1 MPDFRGTYR
10 GSLGRPWLPE
20 SARLNP
26 SPINQL
32 HPSPLMK
39 GFPMPLSLG
48 LVGAGQFA
56 GQFAKLFRL
65 HPGVSSIVVTDVLP
79 ERSAALAE
87 QENLDGVAEDFDALL
102 ASDVDAVAI
111 FTQRWTHGPLVV
123 KALRA
128 GKHVYS
134 AVPMAISEE
143 EIAAIIE
150 AVRET
155 GLTYMMGETSY
166 YNPATVFARGKQAAG
181 AFGRVFYAEGDYVH
195 DMDLGFYE
203 AYQYSGGENWKA
215 TASYPPMLYPT
226 HSVGG
231 VLGALPA
238 HAVSVSCIGIRDQRG
253 DGVFD
258 KDVSMFNNDFS
269 NASALFELNDGGA
282 MRINE
287 MRRVGYPSH
296 IRESRFRYFGT
307 EASFEQLA
315 EVSVWQDKESVTDVS
330 DRLATDA
337 TMSADD
343 PALANVAPAL
353 RAAFVSGHAAVH
365 DVGRLP
371 QEFEGA
377 PNGHEG
383 SHHFLVDDFVTAVTK
398 GTLPPVNAWVAARF
412 TLPGITAHASALRG
426 GERLPIPDFGPAPE

>member
-1 MPDFRGTYR
+1 MSISIG
-10 GSLGRPWLPE
+10 
-20 SARLNP
+20 
-26 SPINQL
+26 I
-32 HPSPLMK
+32 
-39 GFPMPLSLG
+39 
-48 LVGAGQFA
+48 VGAGQFA
-56 GQFAKLFRL
+56 GQFAKLFSL
-65 HPGVSSIVVTDVLP
+65 HPDVSTITVTDVMP
-79 ERSAALAE
+79 ERATALNE
-87 QENLDGVAEDFDALL
+87 RLSLGGTVEDFDAML
-102 ASDVDAVAI
+102 ASDVDAIAI
-111 FTQRWTHGPLVV
+111 FTQRWTHGPLVL

-134 AVPMAISEE
+134 AVPMAVSEE

-155 GLTYMMGETSY
+155 KLTYMMGETSY
-166 YNPATVFARGKQAAG
+166 YNPATVYARGKAADG

-203 AYQYSGGENWKA
+203 AYQYSGGEQWKS

-231 VLGALPA
+231 VLGAIDA
-238 HAVSVSCIGIRDQRG
+238 HAVSVSCIGVKDQRG

-258 KDVSMFNNDFS
+258 KDVSQFNNDFS
-269 NASALFELNDGGA
+269 NATALFELNDGGA

-307 EASFEQLA
+307 DASMEQLA
-315 EVSVWQDKESVTDVS
+315 EVSVWQDKESVTDIS
-330 DRLATDA
+330 AELATYA

-343 PALANVAPAL
+343 ESLAHVAPAL
-353 RAAFVSGHAAVH
+353 RDAFMSGHAPVH
-365 DVGRLP
+365 DVARLP
-371 QEFEGA
+371 VEFAGA

-383 SHHFLVDDFVTAVTK
+383 SHHFLVDDFVSAVNN
-398 GTLPPVNAWVAARF
+398 GTLPSVNAWVAARF
-412 TLPGITAHASALRG
+412 TLPGIVAHESALRG
-426 GERLPIPDFGPAPE
+426 GERLSISDFGDAPGDL

>member
-1 MPDFRGTYR
+1 MP
-10 GSLGRPWLPE
+10 
-20 SARLNP
+20 
-26 SPINQL
+26 I
-32 HPSPLMK
+32 
-39 GFPMPLSLG
+39 SLG

-56 GQFAKLFRL
+56 GQFAKLFKL
-65 HPGVSSIVVTDVLP
+65 HPGVNSIVVTDVLP
-79 ERSAALAE
+79 ERATALVA
-87 QENLDGVAEDFDALL
+87 QENLDGVVEDFDALL

-123 KALRA
+123 QALRA

-134 AVPMAISEE
+134 AVPMAISED
-143 EIAAIIE
+143 EIAAIID

-166 YNPATVFARGKQAAG
+166 YNPATVYARNKNAAG
-181 AFGRVFYAEGDYVH
+181 AFGRIFYAEGDYVH

-203 AYQYSGGENWKA
+203 AYQYSGGENWKS

-231 VLGALPA
+231 VLGALPS
-238 HAVSVSCIGIRDQRG
+238 HAVSVSCIGVKDDRG

-258 KDVSMFNNDFS
+258 KEISMFNNDFS
-269 NASALFELNDGGA
+269 NATALFELNDGGA

-307 EASFEQLA
+307 EASMEQLA
-315 EVSVWQDKESVTDVS
+315 EISVWQDKEKVTDIS
-330 DRLATDA
+330 GELATDA
-337 TMSADD
+337 TMSPDD

-353 RAAFVSGHAAVH
+353 RAAFISGHAAVH
-365 DVGRLP
+365 DVSRLP
-371 QEFEGA
+371 QELEGA

-383 SHHFLVDDFVTAVTK
+383 SHHFLVDDFVTAANK
-398 GTLPPVNAWVAARF
+398 GTLPPVNAWVAARY
-412 TLPGITAHASALRG
+412 TLPGIVAHRSALQN
-426 GERLPIPDFGPAPE
+426 GERLPIPDFGDAPTSAH